1 MTDFKWRAEHITNK
15 EYERHSMMMM
25 INVQRV
31 SRVCGWFQ
39 ECFNLSYW
47 VCYNSYSRPYT
58 IYYIQN
64 HIRWDAM
71 RHSRRCQANFHH
83 KYHVIEHS
91 LWDQI
96 PSKLS
101 FPNYDW
107 VKIEIFGC
115 GWIESNKLLKSDTHK
130 QWPKWVFDSR
140 KSWFLSSLTLPNQ
153 FCSLENQHLDVFT
166 HRHWT
171 GIASEELRCWRPLAS
186 AKAKCVKNP
195 RILLGKS
202 LFIISKSIWIT
213 DTYTLFS
220 QPKGVPISIP
230 FQSIPNWDCWMGYKF
245 RLNTCYSFK

>member
-115 GWIESNKLLKSDTHK
+115 GWIESNKLLKSDTHTVTEMGIRFQK
-130 QWPKWVFDSR
+130 ELVFIKLNPSEPILFTWESTSRRIHSQTLNWHCQW
-140 KSWFLSSLTLPNQ
+140 
-153 FCSLENQHLDVFT
+153 
-166 HRHWT
+166 
-171 GIASEELRCWRPLAS
+171 GITML
-186 AKAKCVKNP
+186 KAIGLCE
-195 RILLGKS
+195 S
-202 LFIISKSIWIT
+202 
-213 DTYTLFS
+213 
-220 QPKGVPISIP
+220 
-230 FQSIPNWDCWMGYKF
+230 
-245 RLNTCYSFK
+245 